1 MANNED
7 GNGSPGRGLVELIG
21 RALTDK
27 EIRKRLF
34 EDQQKLAAEFDL
46 PEKDIEALSTLD
58 PGLFENAAER
68 LVGRAEWTIKVV
80 IKKSF

>member
-1 MANNED
+1 MTNNED
-7 GNGSPGRGLVELIG
+7 GNGSPGKGLVELIG

-27 EIRKRLF
+27 EMRKRLF
-34 EDQQKLAAEFDL
+34 EDQERLAAEFDL
-46 PEKDIEALSTLD
+46 PEKDIEALSVLD
-58 PGLFENAAER
+58 PVKFEDAAER